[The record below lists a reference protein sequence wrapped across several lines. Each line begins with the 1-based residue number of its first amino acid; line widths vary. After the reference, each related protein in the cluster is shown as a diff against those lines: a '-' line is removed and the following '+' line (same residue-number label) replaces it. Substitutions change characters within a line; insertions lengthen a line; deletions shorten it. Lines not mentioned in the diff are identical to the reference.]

1 MYKYNEDVIIKEIG
15 SYVKS
20 TYIKHYASEENSI
33 MAIEGIEAAGHGIG
47 FCVGNIIKYAWRL
60 GKKSGY
66 NQDDVMKIIHYS
78 ILLLDMVRRKNDK

>member
-1 MYKYNEDVIIKEIG
+1 MYKYNEDVIIKEID

-20 TYIKHYASEENSI
+20 AYSKHYASEENSI
-33 MAIEGIEAAGHGIG
+33 LAIEGIEAAGHGIG

-60 GKKSGY
+60 GKKNGY

-78 ILLLDMVRRKNDK
+78 ILLLDMIRRKNDK